1 MLRNIFQLVR
11 FPGIF
16 TAFSNVLIGFFL
28 ASNGNFEFNTL
39 PFLLTTTG
47 LLFAGTMIMNDY
59 ADHKIDSVE
68 RPRRPLVSGK
78 ISRKVALYLII
89 ICFSIANLSALMI
102 GETSIIISLL
112 MTGLITSYNF
122 KLKNISVVGILA
134 ISIIRFLNIIL
145 GFSIVELSLD
155 VLPYAIPLGIYVAGI
170 SILAKNELN
179 TNSRDG
185 ILNKI
190 FLAGTVTSIIYLI
203 IQNFSETSIIFLG
216 VFLILIF
223 FSLKFNRTNI
233 SKIVTIQIL
242 GIILLDAVIVSLN
255 NEFVYGIILSS
266 FIIPAYIITKKL
278 YIT

>member
-16 TAFSNVLIGFFL
+16 TAFSNVFIGFFL

-78 ISRKVALYLII
+78 ISRRAALYLII

-122 KLKNISVVGILA
+122 KLKNISVIGILV

-190 FLAGTVTSIIYLI
+190 FLAGTVTSVIYLI
-203 IQNFSETSIIFLG
+203 SPHIQQLFL
-216 VFLILIF
+216 L
-223 FSLKFNRTNI
+223 R
-233 SKIVTIQIL
+233 
-242 GIILLDAVIVSLN
+242 
-255 NEFVYGIILSS
+255 
-266 FIIPAYIITKKL
+266 
-278 YIT
+278 

>member
-68 RPRRPLVSGK
+68 RPKRPLVSGK

-102 GETSIIISLL
+102 SETSIIISLL

-122 KLKNISVVGILA
+122 KLKNISVVGIFI

-155 VLPYAIPLGIYVAGI
+155 VLPYAIPLSIYVAGI

-190 FLAGTVTSIIYLI
+190 FLAGTVTSVIYLI
-203 IQNFSETSIIFLG
+203 IQKFSETSIIFLG

>member
-1 MLRNIFQLVR
+1 MLKNIFQLVR

-28 ASNGNFEFNTL
+28 ISNGNFEFNVL

-47 LLFAGTMIMNDY
+47 FLFAGTMVMNDY

-68 RPRRPLVSGK
+68 RPKRPLVSGK
-78 ISRKVALYLII
+78 IARNTALYLTIV
-89 ICFSIANLSALMI
+89 CFSIANLSAVMI

-112 MTGLITSYNF
+112 MTGLIISYNF
-122 KLKNISVVGILA
+122 KLKNITSAGIFT
-134 ISIIRFLNIIL
+134 ISAIRFLNIIL
-145 GFSIVELSLD
+145 GFSIVELNFEI
-155 VLPYAIPLGIYVAGI
+155 LPYAIPVAIYVAGI

-179 TNSRDG
+179 TNSKDS

-190 FLAGTVTSIIYLI
+190 FLIVTIASVIYLI
-203 IQNFSETSIIFLG
+203 VQNYSWISIIFLG
-216 VFLILIF
+216 IFSILIF
-223 FSLKFNRTNI
+223 FSLKHYKTNI

-242 GIILLDAVIVSLN
+242 GIILLDAIIVSLS

-266 FIIPAYIITKKL
+266 LIIPAYIITKKL

>member
-16 TAFSNVLIGFFL
+16 TAFSNILIGFFL

-102 GETSIIISLL
+102 SETSIIISLL

>member
-1 MLRNIFQLVR
+1 MLKNIFQLVR

-28 ASNGNFEFNTL
+28 ISNGNFEFNVL

-47 LLFAGTMIMNDY
+47 FLFAGTMVMNDY

-68 RPRRPLVSGK
+68 RPKRPLVSGK
-78 ISRKVALYLII
+78 ISRNTALYLTIV
-89 ICFSIANLSALMI
+89 CFSIANLSAVMI

-112 MTGLITSYNF
+112 MTGLIISYNF
-122 KLKNISVVGILA
+122 KLKNITSAGIFT
-134 ISIIRFLNIIL
+134 ISAIRFLNIIL
-145 GFSIVELSLD
+145 GFSIVELNFEI
-155 VLPYAIPLGIYVAGI
+155 LPYAIPVAIYVAGI

-179 TNSRDG
+179 TNSKDS

-190 FLAGTVTSIIYLI
+190 FLIVTIASVIYLI
-203 IQNFSETSIIFLG
+203 VQNYGWISIIFLG
-216 VFLILIF
+216 IFSILIL
-223 FSLKFNRTNI
+223 FSWKYYKTNT
-233 SKIVTIQIL
+233 SKVVTIQIL
-242 GIILLDAVIVSLN
+242 GIILLDAIIVSLT

-266 FIIPAYIITKKL
+266 LIIPAYIITKKL

>member
-16 TAFSNVLIGFFL
+16 TAFSNILIGFFL

-68 RPRRPLVSGK
+68 RPKRPLVSGK

>member
-1 MLRNIFQLVR
+1 MLKNIFQLIR

-28 ASNGNFEFNTL
+28 ISNGSFEFNVL

-68 RPRRPLVSGK
+68 RPKRPLPSGK
-78 ISRKVALYLII
+78 ISRNTALYLTIV
-89 ICFSIANLSALMI
+89 CFSLANLSAIMI
-102 GETSIIISLL
+102 GEASIIISLL
-112 MTGLITSYNF
+112 MTGLIILYNC
-122 KLKNISVVGILA
+122 KLKNIKSVGIFS
-134 ISIIRFLNIIL
+134 ISTIRFLNIIL
-145 GFSIVELSLD
+145 GFSIIELSLE
-155 VLPYAIPLGIYVAGI
+155 VLPYAIPVAIYVAGI

-179 TNSRDG
+179 TNSKDN

-190 FLAGTVTSIIYLI
+190 FLIGAIVSIVYLI
-203 IQNFSETSIIFLG
+203 IQNYSWVSLIFLG
-216 VFLILIF
+216 SFSVLVF
-223 FSLKFNRTNI
+223 FSLKYYKTSI
-233 SKIVTIQIL
+233 SKTITIQIL
-242 GIILLDAVIVSLN
+242 GIILLDAIIVSLS
-255 NEFVYGIILSS
+255 NELVYGIIISS

>member
-16 TAFSNVLIGFFL
+16 TAFSNILIGFFL

-190 FLAGTVTSIIYLI
+190 FLAGTVTSVIYLI

>member
-16 TAFSNVLIGFFL
+16 TAFSNILIGFFL

-68 RPRRPLVSGK
+68 RPKRPLVSGK

-190 FLAGTVTSIIYLI
+190 FLAGTVTSVIYLI

>member
-16 TAFSNVLIGFFL
+16 TAFSNVFIGFFL

-78 ISRKVALYLII
+78 ISRRAALYLII

-122 KLKNISVVGILA
+122 KLKNISVIGILV

-190 FLAGTVTSIIYLI
+190 FLAGTVTSVIYLI

-216 VFLILIF
+216 VFSILIF
-223 FSLKFNRTNI
+223 FSLRFNRTNI
-233 SKIVTIQIL
+233 SKIITIQIL

>member
-1 MLRNIFQLVR
+1 MLKNIFQLVR

-28 ASNGNFEFNTL
+28 VSNGNFEFNAL

-47 LLFAGTMIMNDY
+47 LLFAGTMVMNDY

-68 RPRRPLVSGK
+68 RPKRPLASGK
-78 ISRKVALYLII
+78 ISRNTALYFTI

-112 MTGLITSYNF
+112 MTGLIISYNF
-122 KLKNISVVGILA
+122 KLKNTTSIGIFT

-145 GFSIVELSLD
+145 GFSIIELSLE
-155 VLPYAIPLGIYVAGI
+155 VLPYAIPVAVYVAGI

-179 TNSRDG
+179 TNSKDS

-190 FLAGTVTSIIYLI
+190 FLIATIICVIYLM
-203 IQNFSETSIIFLG
+203 IQDYSWISIVFLG
-216 VFLILIF
+216 IFSILIF
-223 FSLKFNRTNI
+223 FSLKYYKTNI
-233 SKIVTIQIL
+233 SKVVTIQIL
-242 GIILLDAVIVSLN
+242 GIILLDATIVSLT
-255 NEFVYGIILSS
+255 NEFMHGVILSS
-266 FIIPAYIITKKL
+266 LIIPAYIITKKL

>member
-16 TAFSNVLIGFFL
+16 TAFSNILIGFFL

-102 GETSIIISLL
+102 SETSIIISLL
-112 MTGLITSYNF
+112 MTGLITLYNF
-122 KLKNISVVGILA
+122 KLKNISVVGIFI

>member
-68 RPRRPLVSGK
+68 RPKRPLVSGK

>member
-1 MLRNIFQLVR
+1 MLKNIFQLVR

-28 ASNGNFEFNTL
+28 ISNGNFEFNVL

-47 LLFAGTMIMNDY
+47 FLFAGTMVMNDY

-68 RPRRPLVSGK
+68 RPKRPLVSGK
-78 ISRKVALYLII
+78 ISRNTALYLTIV
-89 ICFSIANLSALMI
+89 CFSIANLSAVMI

-112 MTGLITSYNF
+112 MTGLIISYNF
-122 KLKNISVVGILA
+122 KLKNITSAGIFT
-134 ISIIRFLNIIL
+134 ISAIRFLNIIL
-145 GFSIVELSLD
+145 GFSIVGLSFEI
-155 VLPYAIPLGIYVAGI
+155 LPYAIPVAIYVAGI

-179 TNSRDG
+179 TNSKDS

-190 FLAGTVTSIIYLI
+190 FLIVTIASVIYLI
-203 IQNFSETSIIFLG
+203 VQNYSWISIIFLG
-216 VFLILIF
+216 IFSILIF
-223 FSLKFNRTNI
+223 FSLKHYKTNI

-242 GIILLDAVIVSLN
+242 GIILLDAIIVSLS

-266 FIIPAYIITKKL
+266 LIIPAYIITKKL

>member
-16 TAFSNVLIGFFL
+16 TAFSNVFIGFFL

-78 ISRKVALYLII
+78 ISRRVALYLII

-102 GETSIIISLL
+102 GEISIIISLL

-122 KLKNISVVGILA
+122 KLKNISVIGILV

-190 FLAGTVTSIIYLI
+190 FLAGTVTSVIYLI

-216 VFLILIF
+216 VFSILIF

>member
-16 TAFSNVLIGFFL
+16 TAFSNILIGFFL

-68 RPRRPLVSGK
+68 RPKRPLVSGK

-122 KLKNISVVGILA
+122 KLKNISVVGIFI

>member
-16 TAFSNVLIGFFL
+16 TAFSNILIGFFL

-112 MTGLITSYNF
+112 MTGLITLYNF

>member
-68 RPRRPLVSGK
+68 RPKRPLVSGK

-102 GETSIIISLL
+102 SETSIIISLL

>member
-16 TAFSNVLIGFFL
+16 TAFSNILIGFFL

>member
-68 RPRRPLVSGK
+68 RSRRPLVSGK